1 MQKKAKKLTLAKETV
16 RALEYLGAVAGGY
29 TLNSTCVGVTCPCPG
44 SGTCGCETSN
54 GPYDCIQP

>member
-1 MQKKAKKLTLAKETV
+1 MQKKAKKLNLAKET
-16 RALEYLGAVAGGY
+16 LGRCEGLNAVAGGY
-29 TLNSTCVGVTCPCPG
+29 SLPFTCVGNTCPCPG